1 MTHHFFT
8 VNLFLKIY
16 AVNNHQFLGL
26 ANRKKSI

>member
-16 AVNNHQFLGL
+16 VSNNDQFLAL
-26 ANRKKSI
+26 ANRK

>member
-16 AVNNHQFLGL
+16 APNNDQFLDL
-26 ANRKKSI
+26 ANRK